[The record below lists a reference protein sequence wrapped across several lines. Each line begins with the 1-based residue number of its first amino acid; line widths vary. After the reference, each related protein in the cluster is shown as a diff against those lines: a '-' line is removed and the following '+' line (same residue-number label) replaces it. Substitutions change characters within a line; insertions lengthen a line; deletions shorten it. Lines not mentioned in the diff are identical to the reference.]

1 MKRRQLLRSGAAAAL
16 TVPAGLAGPLAFGR
30 SPDASPSATA
40 PSAVPSTTPSAES
53 SPVTAFRDLFADPV
67 EARGPTVAEFRGRL
81 PAGLRGTL
89 YRNGPARMQRGGLHY
104 RHWFDGDG
112 MAQSFVFDAGRLTHR
127 AAMIRT
133 AKYVEEERAGRFL
146 RATFGTPMPDGAPVL
161 RPDDLNVANI
171 SVLPVGDELLALWEA
186 GSAYRID
193 PRDLSTLGRKVWSPD
208 TDGAPFSAHPRVGP
222 DGTVWS
228 FGYMTGSGKLL
239 LYQVQRD
246 GRLARTGLI
255 DAPNADMVHDFAVT
269 ERHLVF
275 LLMPLLADE
284 GGPVPGGAFIDRFRW
299 HGDRPSVVLIVDK
312 QSLQVVQRAELP
324 AMAVFHLGNAWEE
337 RGTVRLQFVRVA
349 DFDRSMRDI
358 VAATTGQPTHGRD
371 ASQVHDIR
379 VDLASGRA
387 SAERLSELYAEFPRF
402 DPRHVGRRT
411 SALFV
416 ASRSP
421 TMQRGLFGFNGVARM
436 DLQTG
441 AVQRFSY
448 GDSVIAEEHVF
459 VPRAGGR
466 EGEGWLVGT
475 ALDWRARRTR
485 VSVLDASRLP
495 DGPIAQASL
504 PYLLPPGLH
513 GAWVAG
519 A

>member
-1 MKRRQLLRSGAAAAL
+1 MKRRELLRGGAAAAL
-16 TVPAGLAGPLAFGR
+16 TVPGAAGAAAFDR
-30 SPDASPSATA
+30 SPDASSSA
-40 PSAVPSTTPSAES
+40 
-53 SPVTAFRDLFADPV
+53 VTAFRDLFADPV
-67 EARGPTVAEFRGRL
+67 ETRGPTVAQFRGRL
-81 PAGLRGTL
+81 PLTLRGTL
-89 YRNGPARMQRGGLHY
+89 YRNGPARMQRGALHY

-112 MAQSFVFDAGRLTHR
+112 MAQSFEFDGGRLTHR

-146 RATFGTPMPDGAPVL
+146 RATFGTPVPDGAAVL
-161 RPDDLNVANI
+161 RPDDVNVANI

-186 GSAYRID
+186 GSAYRLD
-193 PRDLSTLGRKVWSPD
+193 PRDLSTLGRKVWSAD
-208 TDGAPFSAHPRVGP
+208 TDGAPFSAHPRVDP

-239 LYQVQRD
+239 LYQVRRD

-255 DAPNADMVHDFAVT
+255 DAPNADMVHDFTVT

-284 GGPVPGGAFIDRFRW
+284 GNPAPGRAFIDRLRW
-299 HGDRPSVVLIVDK
+299 HADRPSVVLIVDK

-337 RGTVRLQFVRVA
+337 HGTVRLQFVRVA
-349 DFDRSMRDI
+349 DFDRSMSDI
-358 VAATTGQPTHGRD
+358 VAATTGQPTPGRD
-371 ASQVHDIR
+371 PSQVHDIR

-387 SAERLSELYAEFPRF
+387 GVERLSELHSEFPRL
-402 DPRHVGRRT
+402 DPRHAGRRT
-411 SALFV
+411 GALFV

-421 TMQRGLFGFNGVARM
+421 TMQQGLFGFNGVARM
-436 DLQTG
+436 NPGTG
-441 AVQRFSY
+441 AQQVFSY
-448 GDSVIAEEHVF
+448 GDSVIAEEHLF

-466 EGEGWLVGT
+466 EGDGWLVGS
-475 ALDWRARRTR
+475 ALDWRARRTL
-485 VSVLDASRLP
+485 VSVFDASRLV
-495 DGPIAQASL
+495 DGPVAQASL

-513 GAWVAG
+513 GAWVA
-519 A
+519 AAS